1 MPPVVRRVRLT
12 TYNNIIIYA
21 SMNVKAPMADLSASA
36 AEAADFLRTMANEN
50 RLAILCALGEG
61 ARSVGDLADLLGAS
75 QPNVSQH
82 LAKLKSLQ
90 LVAARR
96 AGTTILY
103 SLASKDAA
111 AIIAILHRRYCA
123 DRPARRRRAA

>member
-1 MPPVVRRVRLT
+1 M
-12 TYNNIIIYA
+12 NIKVA
-21 SMNVKAPMADLSASA
+21 MTDLSASA
-36 AEAADFLRTMANEN
+36 SQAVEFLRTMANEH

-61 ARSVGDLADLLGAS
+61 ARSVGELADLLGAS

-82 LAKLKSLQ
+82 LAKLKALQ
-90 LVAARR
+90 LVEARR
-96 AGTTILY
+96 NGTTIRY

-123 DRPARRRRAA
+123 DRPARKRRAA

>member
-1 MPPVVRRVRLT
+1 
-12 TYNNIIIYA
+12 
-21 SMNVKAPMADLSASA
+21 MNDLSASA
-36 AEAADFLRTMANEN
+36 AQAAEFLRLMANEN
-50 RLAILCALGEG
+50 RLAILCAVGDG
-61 ARSVGDLADLLGAS
+61 ARPVGELAEMLGAS

-90 LVAARR
+90 LVTAKR

-111 AIIAILHRRYCA
+111 AIIAILQRRYCA
-123 DRPARRRRAA
+123 DRPGRKRSAA

>member
-1 MPPVVRRVRLT
+1 MNTKTALT
-12 TYNNIIIYA
+12 
-21 SMNVKAPMADLSASA
+21 DLSANA
-36 AEAADFLRTMANEN
+36 AEAAGFLRLMANEN

-61 ARSVGDLADLLGAS
+61 ARSVGDLADLTGAS

-96 AGTTILY
+96 EGTTILY
-103 SLASKDAA
+103 
-111 AIIAILHRRYCA
+111 
-123 DRPARRRRAA
+123 

>member
-1 MPPVVRRVRLT
+1 M
-12 TYNNIIIYA
+12 
-21 SMNVKAPMADLSASA
+21 DEFGASA
-36 AEAADFLRTMANEN
+36 AEAAEFLRLMANEN

-61 ARSVGDLADLLGAS
+61 ARSVGELAELLGAS

-96 AGTTILY
+96 EGTTIRY
-103 SLASKDAA
+103 SLASKDVS

-123 DRPARRRRAA
+123 DRPVRKRSAA

>member
-1 MPPVVRRVRLT
+1 M
-12 TYNNIIIYA
+12 
-21 SMNVKAPMADLSASA
+21 SDLSASA
-36 AEAADFLRTMANEN
+36 AEAAEFLRTMANEN
-50 RLAILCALGEG
+50 RLAILCALSEG
-61 ARSVGDLADLLGAS
+61 SCSVGELAERLGAS

-90 LVAARR
+90 LVRARR
-96 AGTTILY
+96 DGTTILY

-123 DRPARRRRAA
+123 DRPARKRRIA

>member
-1 MPPVVRRVRLT
+1 MNELIAAFDLT
-12 TYNNIIIYA
+12 A
-21 SMNVKAPMADLSASA
+21 KA
-36 AEAADFLRTMANEN
+36 AEAAEFLRTMANAN

-61 ARSVGDLADLLGAS
+61 ACSVGELADRLGAS

-96 AGTTILY
+96 QGTTILY
-103 SLASKDAA
+103 SLASKEAA
-111 AIIAILHRRYCA
+111 AIIVVLQRRYCGN
-123 DRPARRRRAA
+123 RPTRKRRIG

>member
-1 MPPVVRRVRLT
+1 
-12 TYNNIIIYA
+12 
-21 SMNVKAPMADLSASA
+21 MNLKVSLSDLSANA
-36 AEAADFLRTMANEN
+36 AEAASFLRTMANEH

-61 ARSVGDLADLLGAS
+61 ARSVGELADLTGAS

-82 LAKLKSLQ
+82 LAKLKALQ

-103 SLASKDAA
+103 SLASKEAA
-111 AIIAILHRRYCA
+111 AIIAILVIGFLYLKWQPSFGDHEES
-123 DRPARRRRAA
+123 RRR

>member
-1 MPPVVRRVRLT
+1 M
-12 TYNNIIIYA
+12 NAKA
-21 SMNVKAPMADLSASA
+21 SFSDLSASA
-36 AEAADFLRTMANEN
+36 AQAAEFLRLMANEN
-50 RLAILCALGEG
+50 RLAILCVLGEG
-61 ARSVGDLADLLGAS
+61 EHSVGELVEMMGAS

-82 LAKLKSLQ
+82 LAKLKSLR

-96 AGTTILY
+96 EGTTILY

-123 DRPARRRRAA
+123 DRPQRKRSAA

>member
-1 MPPVVRRVRLT
+1 M
-12 TYNNIIIYA
+12 NI
-21 SMNVKAPMADLSASA
+21 KAPMADLSASA

-61 ARSVGDLADLLGAS
+61 ARSVGDLAGLLGVS

-123 DRPARRRRAA
+123 DRPQRKRKAA